1 MTEGEARRIISEAG
15 SERVYDLSRR
25 NFTKWLYIG
34 LHIKRWLAL
43 LAIAVAFMGLGF
55 AYILREVYV
64 SYTFPEWTIYITLQF
79 IPRWLRG
86 LIFISIASSLAVFSS
101 WQLNRSLAH
110 ALLPMSTNPRD
121 IVDMVYQNRTR
132 DRGPRVVAIGGG
144 TGLSNLLRGL
154 KQYTSNL
161 TAIVTVADDGGSSGR
176 LRRDLHVIPPGDIRN
191 CIAALADAEPLVTQL
206 FQYRFDER
214 AGAGIAGHSFGNL
227 FITAMAEVT
236 GNMEAAI
243 TETSRVLAVR
253 GKILPS
259 TLDDVMIAARFP
271 DGTVVCGESQ
281 LPGHGSPPAEVW
293 IEPRDSAAH
302 PGAVRALL
310 EADLIVIGPG
320 SLYTSVLPNL
330 LVPGIGRAINESR
343 AHKVY
348 ISNVATQHGETD
360 GYTAADHYA
369 ALRRHMKSD
378 TLVDM
383 VLANSNLPAD
393 PLNPDWQSDPV
404 LASGDADYGAA
415 RLVLADIVDHE
426 RRYRHDGDALAA
438 LVMRAYFERDL
449 RVQAPAAFA
458 AH

>member
-1 MTEGEARRIISEAG
+1 M
-15 SERVYDLSRR
+15 SRG
-25 NFTKWLYIG
+25 NLTKWLYVG

-43 LAIAVAFMGLGF
+43 LAIAVAIMGIGF

-64 SYTFPEWTIYITLQF
+64 SYTFPIWAYYITLQF

-86 LIFISIASSLAVFSS
+86 LLFISSALSLAIFSG

-110 ALLPMSTNPRD
+110 ALLPDSTRQHD
-121 IVDMVYQNRTR
+121 IVDLVYQNRTR
-132 DRGPRVVAIGGG
+132 DRGPKIVAIGGG

-214 AGAGIAGHSFGNL
+214 AGEGIAGHSFGNL

-253 GKILPS
+253 GQILPS
-259 TLDDVMIAARFP
+259 TLDDVALAARFAN
-271 DGTVVCGESQ
+271 GKVVRGESQ
-281 LPGHGSPPAEVW
+281 LPSEGVPPVEVW
-293 IEPRDSAAH
+293 IEPRDSVAH

-310 EADLIVIGPG
+310 EADLIVVGPG

-330 LVPGIGRAINESR
+330 LVPGIGRAIKESR
-343 AHKVY
+343 AHKLY

-360 GYTAADHYA
+360 CYTAADHYA
-369 ALRRHMKSD
+369 ALRRHLKD
-378 TLVDM
+378 DALVDV
-383 VLANSNLPAD
+383 VLANSNLPAE
-393 PLNPDWQSDPV
+393 PLNPEWLSEPV
-404 LASGDADYGAA
+404 LAPGDADYGSA

-426 RRYRHDGDALAA
+426 RRYRHDGDLLAA

-449 RVQAPAAFA
+449 RVQAPAAYSGR
-458 AH
+458 

>member
-1 MTEGEARRIISEAG
+1 M
-15 SERVYDLSRR
+15 SRG
-25 NFTKWLYIG
+25 NITKWLYVG

-43 LAIAVAFMGLGF
+43 LAIAVAIMGIGF

-64 SYTFPEWTIYITLQF
+64 SYTFPAWAFYITLQF

-86 LIFISIASSLAVFSS
+86 LLFISSALTLAIFSG
-101 WQLNRSLAH
+101 WELNRSLAH
-110 ALLPMSTNPRD
+110 ALLPIGERQRD
-121 IVDMVYQNRTR
+121 LVDLVYQNRTR
-132 DRGPRVVAIGGG
+132 DRGPRIVAIGGG

-214 AGAGIAGHSFGNL
+214 AGEGIAGHSFGNL

-253 GKILPS
+253 GRILPS
-259 TLDDVMIAARFP
+259 TLDDVRLAARFANG
-271 DGTVVCGESQ
+271 DVVHGESA
-281 LPGHGSPPAEVW
+281 LPGSGIPPTEVW

-310 EADLIVIGPG
+310 DADLIVIGPG

-330 LVPGIGRAINESR
+330 LVPGIGKAIKESR
-343 AHKVY
+343 AHKVF
-348 ISNVATQHGETD
+348 ITNVATQLGETN
-360 GYTAADHYA
+360 GYDAAAHYA
-369 ALRRHMKSD
+369 AVRRHMND
-378 TLVDM
+378 DALVDV
-383 VLANSNLPAD
+383 VLANSNLPAE
-393 PLNPDWQSDPV
+393 PLKPEWRSEPV
-404 LASGDADYGAA
+404 LAPGDADYGSA

-426 RRYRHDGDALAA
+426 RRYRHNGDSLASV
-438 LVMRAYFERDL
+438 VMRAYFERDL
-449 RVQAPAAFA
+449 RVQAPAAYTA
-458 AH
+458 R

>member
-1 MTEGEARRIISEAG
+1 MRRAASEF
-15 SERVYDLSRR
+15 SLSRG
-25 NFTKWLYIG
+25 NITKWLYVG

-43 LAIAVAFMGLGF
+43 LAIAVAIMGIGF

-64 SYTFPEWTIYITLQF
+64 SYTFPVWAFYITLQF

-86 LIFISIASSLAVFSS
+86 LLFIASALSLAIFSG

-110 ALLPMSTNPRD
+110 ALLPSGDRQRD
-121 IVDMVYQNRTR
+121 LVDLVYQNRTR

-206 FQYRFDER
+206 FQYRFDDR
-214 AGAGIAGHSFGNL
+214 AGVGMAGHSFGNL

-236 GNMEAAI
+236 GSMEAAI

-253 GKILPS
+253 GRILPS
-259 TLDDVMIAARFP
+259 TLDDVRLAARFP
-271 DGTVVCGESQ
+271 DGTVIHGESA
-281 LPGHGSPPAEVW
+281 LPGHGVPPAEMWV
-293 IEPRDSAAH
+293 EPRDSVAH

-330 LVPGIGRAINESR
+330 LVPGIGKAVRESH
-343 AHKVY
+343 AHKLY
-348 ISNVATQHGETD
+348 ISNVATQLGETN

-369 ALRRHMKSD
+369 ALRRHLQD
-378 TLVDM
+378 DALVDV
-383 VLANSNLPAD
+383 VLANSNLPAE
-393 PLNPDWQSDPV
+393 PLNPEWHSDPV
-404 LASGDADYGAA
+404 LAPGDADYGAS
-415 RLVLADIVDHE
+415 RLVMADIVDHE
-426 RRYRHDGDALAA
+426 RRYRHDGDLLAA
-438 LVMRAYFERDL
+438 VVMRAYFERDL
-449 RVQAPAAFA
+449 RVAAPAAFEA
-458 AH
+458 R

>member
-1 MTEGEARRIISEAG
+1 M
-15 SERVYDLSRR
+15 SRG
-25 NFTKWLYIG
+25 NITKWLYLG

-43 LAIAVAFMGLGF
+43 LAIAVAIMGIGF

-64 SYTFPEWTIYITLQF
+64 SYTFPAWAYYLTLQF

-86 LIFISIASSLAVFSS
+86 LLFISSALMLAIFSG

-110 ALLPMSTNPRD
+110 ALLPDSNRPRD
-121 IVDMVYQNRTR
+121 IVDLVYQNRTR

-176 LRRDLHVIPPGDIRN
+176 LRRELHVIPPGDIRN

-214 AGAGIAGHSFGNL
+214 AGEGIAGHSFGNL

-253 GKILPS
+253 GQILPS
-259 TLDDVMIAARFP
+259 TLDDVTLAARFP
-271 DGTVVCGESQ
+271 GGKVVRGESM
-281 LPGHGSPPAEVW
+281 LPEEGVPPAEVW

-302 PGAVRALL
+302 PGAMRALL
-310 EADLIVIGPG
+310 EAELIVIGPG

-330 LVPGIGRAINESR
+330 LVPGIGRAIRESR
-343 AHKVY
+343 AHKVF
-348 ISNVATQHGETD
+348 ISNVATQQGETN

-369 ALRRHMKSD
+369 ALRRHLHD
-378 TLVDM
+378 DALVDV
-383 VLANSNLPAD
+383 VLANSNLPGE
-393 PLNPDWQSDPV
+393 PLNPEWHSEPV
-404 LASGDADYGAA
+404 LAPGDADYGVA
-415 RLVLADIVDHE
+415 RLVLADLVDHE

-438 LVMRAYFERDL
+438 AVMRAYFERDL
-449 RVQAPAAFA
+449 RVQAPAAYTSR
-458 AH
+458 